1 MVIGVDVGGTF
12 TDVVLAYPEGGQ
24 RITKAVTTPGDYTTG
39 ILNGVRDILGD
50 SERADVERFI
60 LGTTV
65 ATNAVIEQKG
75 ARTAVLMT
83 AGFEDTLEIGR
94 QKRSVLYDL
103 FLDPETPTFLAP
115 RRQRVGIRERV
126 DANGDVVTP
135 LDEHQVRTAITDLVD
150 QHEIEAVA
158 ICYLFSFLYPDHERR
173 TKEIIIE
180 TFPHLQVSISSDV
193 DPVFREY
200 ERLCVT
206 ALDAYLRPTMKSHLG
221 ELADAISDSGIAAE
235 LEVMQSR
242 GGISSYRQ
250 IVELPARTVL
260 SGPAAGVLGALHV
273 AKEAGFE
280 DIISLD
286 MGGTSADIAVV
297 KDGQALTTTD
307 GMILHYPFRFPMI
320 DCSPI
325 GAGGGSIAWVDTV
338 GSLHVGPK
346 SAGAAP
352 GPACYG
358 RGGTDPT
365 VTDASIVLGWLN
377 PDYFAGGT
385 LSLDADAAYR
395 AVETIANPLSL
406 SVPEAAWAI
415 HAIVNAKM
423 ADEMRLWTVCRGYDP
438 RDFALVLLGGAGPV
452 NGGMVAKAS
461 SISTILVPNT
471 PGVLSAFGLLVANI
485 EYDNSA
491 AFRATADAID
501 VDAMA
506 AVYKELDLRGRETM
520 AREGVPADAVRIE
533 RSADLRYLGQSYEL
547 NVAFDGDVSADV
559 IPRLV
564 DAFHAKHKQVY
575 GQHSAEATVE
585 FVNLRT
591 VHAYPLP
598 KPQPVTPANGTTWT
612 DAQVGTRRA
621 YFFPE
626 FPRGTDVG
634 VYDRTRLPQGE
645 ELAGPLIIDQSDT
658 TTVVY
663 PGQSC
668 RVDKFGNIIV
678 TSPVTQ
684 RRATM

>member
-12 TDVVLAYPEGGQ
+12 TDVVLVSGEGRQ
-24 RITKAVTTPGDYTTG
+24 RIAKAVTTPGDYSTG

-50 SERADVERFI
+50 GEPSDVERFI

-103 FLDPETPTFLAP
+103 FLDPETPNFLAP
-115 RRQRVGIRERV
+115 RRQRLGIRERI
-126 DANGDVVTP
+126 DASGGVVTP
-135 LDEHQVRTAITDLVD
+135 LDEDQVRRAITDLVD
-150 QHEIEAVA
+150 QHGIEAVA
-158 ICYLFSFLYPDHERR
+158 VCYLFSFLNPDHERR

-180 TFPHLQVSISSDV
+180 TFPQLQVSISSDV

-200 ERLCVT
+200 ERLCIT
-206 ALDAYLRPTMKSHLG
+206 ALDAYLRPTMQSHLG
-221 ELADAISDSGIAAE
+221 ELADALSDSGIAAE

-307 GMILHYPFRFPMI
+307 GMILQYPFRFPMI

-325 GAGGGSIAWVDTV
+325 GAGGGSIAWVDSV
-338 GSLHVGPK
+338 GSLHVGPQ

-358 RGGTDPT
+358 RGGADPT

-385 LSLDADAAYR
+385 LSLDVDAAHK
-395 AVETIANPLSL
+395 ALETIAGPLSL

-485 EYDNSA
+485 EHDNSA
-491 AFRATADAID
+491 AFRAAADAID
-501 VDAMA
+501 VNAMTE
-506 AVYKELDLRGRETM
+506 VYRELDARGLETM
-520 AREGVPADAVRIE
+520 AREGVPADAIRIK

-547 NVAFDGDVSADV
+547 NVAFNGDVSADV

-564 DAFHAKHKQVY
+564 DGFHIKHKQVY
-575 GQHSAEATVE
+575 GQHSTEATVE
-585 FVNLRT
+585 FVNLRA
-591 VHAYPLP
+591 VHSYPLP
-598 KPQPVTPANGTTWT
+598 KPKPVTPAGGSSWT
-612 DAQVGTRRA
+612 DAKVGTRRA

-626 FPRGTDVG
+626 FPSGIGVG
-634 VYDRTRLPQGE
+634 VYDRTLLPQGKE
-645 ELAGPLIIDQSDT
+645 VRGPLIIDQSDT
-658 TTVVY
+658 TTVIY

-668 RVDKFGNIIV
+668 RVDRFGNIVV
-678 TSPVTQ
+678 TSP
-684 RRATM
+684 ATHRNTT